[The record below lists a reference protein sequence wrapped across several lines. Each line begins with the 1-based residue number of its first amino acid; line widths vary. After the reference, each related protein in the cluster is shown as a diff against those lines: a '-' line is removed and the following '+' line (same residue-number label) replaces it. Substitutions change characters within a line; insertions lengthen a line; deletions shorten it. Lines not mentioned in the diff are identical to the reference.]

1 MFELLPRLTTRRTVA
16 PVMQDPFLDLRRDMM
31 RLFDDYFGGPVSL
44 FREEEE
50 VMWPKVDIFEADN
63 EYRIVAELPGVEED
77 HVDISVVDH
86 NLILSGEKLEEHTE
100 KATKDGRVVR
110 SERFY
115 GTFRRSFPLP
125 EDADVDHI
133 TAESTKGLLTVHIP
147 KLASAQAT
155 GRKIKIARK

>member
-50 VMWPKVDIFEADN
+50 IMWPKVDIVETDK
-63 EYRIVAELPGVEED
+63 EYRIVAELPGIEED
-77 HVDISVVDH
+77 RVDVSVVDH
-86 NLILSGEKLEEHTE
+86 TLILSGEKREEHAE
-100 KATKDGRVVR
+100 KTADGRVVR
-110 SERFY
+110 SERFH

-133 TAESTKGLLTVHIP
+133 TAESERGLLTVRIP
-147 KLASAQAT
+147 KLATAQTT
-155 GRKIKIARK
+155 GRKIRIARK